1 MKSSILLLAFASII
15 ISSCTSAYK
24 TGQTPDD
31 VYFSPERPVNEYVR
45 AEKNNDRRYQG
56 DDEYYEDRYL
66 RMKVQNRTRWSDLDD
81 HYYYSNRYNYRYNNI
96 YFNNPWTP
104 YHYWNYYYNPYNSG
118 VIIINPKTTTTTAGP
133 RRVNLNAYNNSQLLN
148 SNYSNSKIQT
158 TGNVNY
164 SPTRNSNSRARG
176 SDAGNALRDLFG
188 NSNSSSN
195 TRSSSNN
202 NNSSTSN
209 SSSSSSSS
217 SSGTTTAPR
226 RKF

>member
-1 MKSSILLLAFASII
+1 MKSAILLLACASIG

-45 AEKNNDRRYQG
+45 ADRNDDNRYQG
-56 DDEYYEDRYL
+56 DEYYEDRYL
-66 RMKVQNRTRWSDLDD
+66 RMKVQNRTRWSDLDE
-81 HYYYSNRYNYRYNNI
+81 HYYSNRYNYRYNNI

-104 YHYWNYYYNPYNSG
+104 HQYWNYYYNPYNSG

-148 SNYSNSKIQT
+148 SNYSNPKIQN

-164 SPTRNSNSRARG
+164 SPTRSTNTRSRNY
-176 SDAGNALRDLFG
+176 DAGNSLRDLFG
-188 NSNSSSN
+188 NTNQGSSNSNRSSSSNSNTSSSNSSSG
-195 TRSSSNN
+195 
-202 NNSSTSN
+202 
-209 SSSSSSSS
+209 S